1 VAECPVGQF
10 ATGARCRSCDVIGCL
25 VCPSEGVC
33 ARCEQPLWLLNR
45 TCAASCPPGYHGNTA
60 TRACDGCDEACRT
73 CADGV
78 SASVCTSCHAT
89 RALNDGACVDEC
101 PRDRLL
107 SRAACVDQCPQTS
120 LCNVVLNSGTSH
132 HIPCLSVCLSQV
144 GVLRNFWTDRDR
156 PSFGQSCSPQDRGL
170 RLETV
175 LKHWS
180 RLFSSPTSN

>member
-60 TRACDGCDEACRT
+60 TRACDRCDAACRT

-107 SRAACVDQCPQTS
+107 SRAACVHQCPQTS

-132 HIPCLSVCLSQV
+132 HIPCLSVCLSVCHKSVFCETSGQIEI
-144 GVLRNFWTDRDR
+144 GRVLASRV
-156 PSFGQSCSPQDRGL
+156 
-170 RLETV
+170 V
-175 LKHWS
+175 LKTAVCVS
-180 RLFSSPTSN
+180 RLY